1 MKPPTLPF
9 SSWSKKRKQGVA
21 PPLPGLWAAIISLM
35 GIVTMFLIKRFKG
48 CCAKSR
54 QMASATVDI

>member
-1 MKPPTLPF
+1 MKPSTLPF
-9 SSWSKKRKQGVA
+9 SSWSKKRKPGVA
-21 PPLPGLWAAIISLM
+21 QPLPGLWAVIISLL

-48 CCAKSR
+48 RCAQIR